1 MSTALDITREA
12 APRLPGIARPD
23 RLRVLLSKPANLYRS
38 WPFSNDFMRHI
49 FPVAAATYPQLAG
62 AAAKYR
68 PEFLDGLFE
77 RMSPTEYLD
86 RAAKSDVVAMGV
98 VSSMLALNTELTIQ
112 RIKAINPRCRIVLGG
127 HHATLY
133 ADEWLRRGADYV
145 VRGEGEEAF
154 TTLLDRVDAGLVP
167 RDVPGVSFRDRGENV
182 HNPAVP
188 LAKDLD
194 TVPMPD
200 WSILNWDLYNLGV
213 SNRGRSATI
222 ETARGCPFPCTF
234 CSVSTMWN
242 RSQRF
247 KSADRVLA
255 EIESVYAQGVR
266 QLVIGDDNFGAKPAR
281 DMVIF
286 EEIARRGLD
295 LSWWC
300 FIRVDTVLRRPEF
313 IQAAGRAG
321 LRFAFVGYE
330 SLDDDILRQYG
341 KDPSG
346 RYTVADYRT
355 VFERLR
361 SANVF
366 VYGLFVR
373 HAQTRREK
381 FRAWLSTRQVAD
393 ITAQTRFIPIKG
405 TPSAADL
412 ESRGYQVKNSFYQDR
427 ILPAYENEGRDQ
439 SSGFVLTALIDL
451 LQPVNFYRMWRGT
464 WMQRQFFRRLYGGML
479 KDLAGVTPA
488 RLRTLWTANRRGQ
501 TLDARQN
508 SIVSSMV
515 NRLGVKAPAR
525 VGGAGI
531 ASLWRRFDTA
541 ARYLLGREFV
551 ASPPRTVTIE
561 TTTRC
566 TLDCPMCLR
575 ERDMAKPTEMP
586 DDVFERVI
594 EQIEHRAEHVV
605 MYGLGEPL
613 QDRSIV
619 KRVKRASDA
628 GLGVQISTNAMR
640 LDREKSAELINAGLR
655 YMIFSVDSTRDDTY
669 RQLRPGGDLT
679 TVVKNVRGFEVENA
693 SRGRPVHTTTQMVVL
708 PENRGQVREF
718 DRFWRREGTDA
729 VRFKTDEVRAH
740 EPGAAARHERPCPV
754 LWRGP
759 LYVRVDGRAHACCHH
774 FDAPPV
780 GDLRTQSLDEV
791 WNGESMRRLRR
802 LHAAGRGD
810 EIPACRACH
819 FQPPAKPVTAVSF
832 LPSTDMLRR
841 WMIRWERRKALRE
854 APVG

>member
-1 MSTALDITREA
+1 MSTAIDITREIPSRIPA
-12 APRLPGIARPD
+12 IARPD

-68 PEFLDGLFE
+68 PQFLDGLFE
-77 RMSPTEYLD
+77 RMSPAEYLA
-86 RAAKSDVVAMGV
+86 RAARADVLAMGV

-112 RIKAINPRCRIVLGG
+112 RVKAINPRCRVVLGG

-154 TTLLDRVDAGLVP
+154 TALLDRIDAGLVP
-167 RDVPGVSFRDRGENV
+167 RDVPGVSYRENGEFH
-182 HNPAVP
+182 HNPAAP

-194 TVPMPD
+194 WVPMPD
-200 WSILNWDLYNLGV
+200 WSILNWAIYNLGV
-213 SNRGRSATI
+213 SDRGRSATI

-255 EIESVYAQGVR
+255 EIENVYAHGVR
-266 QLVIGDDNFGAKPAR
+266 QLVVGDDNFGAKPAR
-281 DMVIF
+281 DMVVF

-361 SANVF
+361 AANVF

-373 HAQTRREK
+373 HAETRREK
-381 FRAWLSTRQVAD
+381 FRAWLSTRKVAD

-427 ILPAYENEGRDQ
+427 ILPAYENDGRDQ

-451 LQPVNFYRMWRGT
+451 FQPANFYRMWRGT
-464 WMQRQFFRRLYGGML
+464 WMQRQFFRRLYGGMVR
-479 KDLAGVTPA
+479 DLAGVTPS
-488 RLRTLWTANRRGQ
+488 RLRTLWTANRTARS
-501 TLDARQN
+501 LDARQN

-515 NRLGVKAPAR
+515 NRLGVRASTR
-525 VGGAGI
+525 VAGSGI
-531 ASLWRRFDTA
+531 VSIWRRIDTA
-541 ARYLLGREFV
+541 ARYLLGRDLV
-551 ASPPRTVTIE
+551 AAPPRTVTIE

-575 ERDMAKPTEMP
+575 ERDAAKPAEMT
-586 DDVFERVI
+586 DEVFERVI
-594 EQIEHRAEHVV
+594 DQVAGRAEHVV
-605 MYGLGEPL
+605 MYGLGEPM
-613 QDRSIV
+613 QDRAIV
-619 KRVKRASDA
+619 ARVKRASDA
-628 GLGVQISTNAMR
+628 GMGVQISTNAMR
-640 LDREKSAELINAGLR
+640 LDRDKSAELIEAGLR
-655 YMIFSVDSTRDDTY
+655 YMIFSVDSTNNAVYD
-669 RQLRPGGDLT
+669 QLRAGGDLE

-693 SRGRPVHTTTQMVVL
+693 SRGRPVHTTAQMVVL
-708 PENRGQVREF
+708 PENRAQVREF
-718 DRFWRREGTDA
+718 DRFWRREGTNA

-740 EPGAAARHERPCPV
+740 EPGLPARHDRPCPV

-780 GDLRTQSLDEV
+780 GDLRTHSLDEV
-791 WNGESMRRLRR
+791 WNGAPMRRLRR
-802 LHAAGRGD
+802 LHATGRVD

-819 FQPPAKPVTAVSF
+819 FHPPAKPLTAASF
-832 LPSTDMLRR
+832 LPSTDAIRR
-841 WMIRWERRKALRE
+841 WMIRWERRKAFRE
-854 APVG
+854 APTG